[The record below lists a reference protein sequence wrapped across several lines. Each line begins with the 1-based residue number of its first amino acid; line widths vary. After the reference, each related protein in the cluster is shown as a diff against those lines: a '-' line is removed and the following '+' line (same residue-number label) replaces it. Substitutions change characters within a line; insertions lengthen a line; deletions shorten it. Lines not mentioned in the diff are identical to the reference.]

1 MIDIRTLVT
10 SSLRRHPDPDFSA
23 DPLIRAI
30 VGQLRALP
38 TPAPS
43 PGFRD
48 ELRAQLIA
56 VTPRLVAEGVTAGR
70 PSRTARKP
78 HRAPAPRVPLRRPVT
93 VMGTLL
99 LMFVLLLAGGVWMS
113 SHTLPGDSLYGLKR
127 ASENVQLSL
136 TGGDGARGR
145 QYLAL
150 AKKRADEVSGLLAR
164 TSATAAGSGPQASGN
179 INPHTAKLIADTLR
193 DADADTRNGVRLL
206 TGQAVRSMSD
216 GPLLAVIKWA
226 PSQLARLDSI
236 VNRAPP
242 GTARERAAASQHLA
256 QRSLLRASQL
266 RGFMGCSCLASTP
279 NDDLGPLPCDTAC
292 NPVTPTS
299 PGPQPGSAKPSTP
312 SAPPGGSRPPSLSK
326 SSAGVN
332 AAPSGSASAT
342 GAAESGTGGESPS
355 DTEGSSGRSP
365 ILPLPTDIPSGPITI
380 DTCGVHITLGPL
392 GLGLGACVLQL
403 SL

>member
-1 MIDIRTLVT
+1 MIDIRTLV
-10 SSLRRHPDPDFSA
+10 SSGLRRYPDPDFSA
-23 DPLIRAI
+23 DPLIRTI

-43 PGFRD
+43 PGFRE

-70 PSRTARKP
+70 PSRTAREP
-78 HRAPAPRVPLRRPVT
+78 QRATAPRVPLRRPAA

-99 LMFVLLLAGGVWMS
+99 LLFVLLLAGGVWMS
-113 SHTLPGDSLYGLKR
+113 SNTLPGDSLYGLKR

-150 AKKRADEVSGLLAR
+150 AKKRANEVSGLLGR
-164 TSATAAGSGPQASGN
+164 TSAIAAGSGHQASGD
-179 INPHTAKLIADTLR
+179 INAHTAKLIADTLH
-193 DADADTRNGVRLL
+193 DADADTHNGVRLL
-206 TGQAVRSMSD
+206 TGQAVRNMSK
-216 GPLLAVIKWA
+216 GPLDAVTNWA
-226 PSQLARLDSI
+226 PTQLARLDSI

-242 GTARERAAASQHLA
+242 GALHDRAVESQDLV
-256 QRSLLRASQL
+256 QRALNRANQL
-266 RGFMGCSCLASTP
+266 SRDIGCSCLANTA

-299 PGPQPGSAKPSTP
+299 PNGSQPGSTKPSPSPSASPSATEPSTP
-312 SAPPGGSRPPSLSK
+312 NK
-326 SSAGVN
+326 SSAGVV
-332 AAPSGSASAT
+332 AKPGGSSSAT
-342 GAAESGTGGESPS
+342 GTESGTGGA
-355 DTEGSSGRSP
+355 TSSGSP
-365 ILPLPTDIPSGPITI
+365 GGSLPLPLPSETLSVPISV

-392 GLGLGACVLQL
+392 GLGLGACGLDL

>member
-1 MIDIRTLVT
+1 MIDIRTLI
-10 SSLRRHPDPDFSA
+10 SNGLRRYPDPDVSA
-23 DPLIRAI
+23 DPLIRTI

-43 PGFRD
+43 PGFRE

-70 PSRTARKP
+70 PARTARKP
-78 HRAPAPRVPLRRPVT
+78 HRATAPRVPIRRPAA

-99 LMFVLLLAGGVWMS
+99 LLFVMLLAGGVWMS

-150 AKKRADEVSGLLAR
+150 AKKRANEVSGLLGR
-164 TSATAAGSGPQASGN
+164 TSSMAAGSGSQASGN
-179 INPHTAKLIADTLR
+179 INAHAAKLIADTLR

-206 TGQAVRSMSD
+206 TGQAVRNMSD
-216 GPLLAVIKWA
+216 GPLRAVTTWA
-226 PSQLARLDSI
+226 PAQLARLESI

-242 GTARERAAASQHLA
+242 GATHDRAVESQHLVQHA
-256 QRSLLRASQL
+256 VTRANQL
-266 RGFMGCSCLASTP
+266 SHDMGCSCLANTA
-279 NDDLGPLPCDTAC
+279 NDELGPLPCDTAC
-292 NPVTPTS
+292 NPVTPVS
-299 PGPQPGSAKPSTP
+299 PSQPGSTRPSTSP
-312 SAPPGGSRPPSLSK
+312 STSPTGTEPATPNK
-326 SSAGVN
+326 SSGGVN
-332 AAPSGSASAT
+332 APQGPGSAT
-342 GAAESGTGGESPS
+342 GAGSGSGAAT
-355 DTEGSSGRSP
+355 SSGSP
-365 ILPLPTDIPSGPITI
+365 GGSALLPLPSVTSTGPITV
-380 DTCGVHITLGPL
+380 DTCGVHVTLGPL
-392 GLGLGACVLQL
+392 GLGLGPCGLDL

>member
-1 MIDIRTLVT
+1 MIDIRTLI
-10 SSLRRHPDPDFSA
+10 SNGLRRYPDPDVSA
-23 DPLIRAI
+23 DPLIRTI

-43 PGFRD
+43 PGFRE

-70 PSRTARKP
+70 PARTARKP
-78 HRAPAPRVPLRRPVT
+78 QRATVPRVPIRRPAA

-99 LMFVLLLAGGVWMS
+99 LLFVLLLAGGVWMS

-150 AKKRADEVSGLLAR
+150 AKKRANEVSGLLGR
-164 TSATAAGSGPQASGN
+164 TSSMAAGSGSQASGN
-179 INPHTAKLIADTLR
+179 INAHAAKLIADTLR

-206 TGQAVRSMSD
+206 TGQAVRNMSD
-216 GPLLAVIKWA
+216 GPLRAVTTWA
-226 PSQLARLDSI
+226 PAQLARLESI

-242 GTARERAAASQHLA
+242 GATRERAVTSRHLV
-256 QRSLLRASQL
+256 QRALTRANQL
-266 RGFMGCSCLASTP
+266 SSEMGCSCLANTA
-279 NDDLGPLPCDTAC
+279 NDELGPLPCETAC
-292 NPVTPTS
+292 NPVTPAS
-299 PGPQPGSAKPSTP
+299 PGQQPGSTKPSTSP
-312 SAPPGGSRPPSLSK
+312 STSPTGTPATPNK
-326 SSAGVN
+326 SSGGLN
-332 AAPSGSASAT
+332 GLSGSTSTT
-342 GAAESGTGGESPS
+342 GAGSGTGGA
-355 DTEGSSGRSP
+355 TSSGSP
-365 ILPLPTDIPSGPITI
+365 GGSASLPLPSVTSTGPITV
-380 DTCGVHITLGPL
+380 DTCGVHVTLGPL
-392 GLGLGACVLQL
+392 GLGLGPCGLDL

>member
-1 MIDIRTLVT
+1 MIDIRTLV
-10 SSLRRHPDPDFSA
+10 SNGLRRYPDPDVSA
-23 DPLIRAI
+23 DPLIRTI

-43 PGFRD
+43 PGFRE

-70 PSRTARKP
+70 PARTARKP
-78 HRAPAPRVPLRRPVT
+78 QRATAPRVPIRRPAA

-99 LMFVLLLAGGVWMS
+99 LLFVMLLAGGVWMS

-150 AKKRADEVSGLLAR
+150 AKKRANEASGLLGRA
-164 TSATAAGSGPQASGN
+164 SSMAAGSGHQASGS
-179 INPHTAKLIADTLR
+179 INAHATKLIADTLR

-206 TGQAVRSMSD
+206 TGQAVRNMSD
-216 GPLLAVIKWA
+216 GPLRAVTTWA
-226 PSQLARLDSI
+226 PAQLARLESI

-242 GTARERAAASQHLA
+242 GATHDRAVESQHLVQHA
-256 QRSLLRASQL
+256 ITRANQL
-266 RGFMGCSCLASTP
+266 GHDMGCSCLANTA
-279 NDDLGPLPCDTAC
+279 NDELGPLPCDTAC
-292 NPVTPTS
+292 NPVTPVS
-299 PGPQPGSAKPSTP
+299 PSQPGSTKPSTSP
-312 SAPPGGSRPPSLSK
+312 STSPTGTEPATPNKSSGGVNAPPGPG
-326 SSAGVN
+326 
-332 AAPSGSASAT
+332 SAT
-342 GAAESGTGGESPS
+342 GAGSGSGAAT
-355 DTEGSSGRSP
+355 SSGSP
-365 ILPLPTDIPSGPITI
+365 GGSALLPLPSVTSTGPITV
-380 DTCGVHITLGPL
+380 DTCGVHVTLGPL
-392 GLGLGACVLQL
+392 GLGLGPCGLDL